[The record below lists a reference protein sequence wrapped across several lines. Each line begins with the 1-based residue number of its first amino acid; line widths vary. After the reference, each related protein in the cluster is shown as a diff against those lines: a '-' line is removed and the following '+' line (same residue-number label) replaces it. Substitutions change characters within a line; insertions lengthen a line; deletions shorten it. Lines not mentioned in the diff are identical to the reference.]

1 MIVPGVLAGERVD
14 RVVSMLCDVTRARA
28 ADLITAGQVL
38 LDGHPVATRS
48 RRVVEG
54 DVIEVAGQVEVVVEG
69 PRPDPSVEVAVVF
82 ADDDVIVVDKPAG
95 LVVHPGAGR
104 SGGTLVN
111 GLLTRFPELAEIGQ
125 PDRPGVV
132 HRLDAGTSGLLAV
145 ARSARAYTSLVAQ
158 LAGRTV
164 DRSYDAMVWGHMDSP
179 AGVIDAPVGRAVR
192 NPTQMA
198 VTAAGREARTHF
210 KVVESFS
217 EPELDRV
224 SCRLETGRTHQIR
237 VHFAAV
243 GHPVV
248 GDERYGG
255 GKRAGRSGPAADI
268 GRPFLHAREL
278 GFDHPVTGERLR
290 FESPLP
296 ADLVAVIEALSA
308 P

>member
-1 MIVPGVLAGERVD
+1 MPGVLAGERVD
-14 RVVSMLCDVTRARA
+14 RVISMLCDVTRARA

-38 LDGHPVATRS
+38 LDGRPVATRS

-54 DVIEVAGQVEVVVEG
+54 DVIEVAGQVEVVVESPG
-69 PRPDPSVEVAVVF
+69 PDPSVEVVVVF
-82 ADDDVIVVDKPAG
+82 VDDDVIVVDKPAG

-111 GLLTRFPELAEIGQ
+111 GLLTLFPELAEVGQ

-145 ARSARAYTSLVAQ
+145 ARSPRAYTSLVAQ
-158 LAGRTV
+158 LGGRTV
-164 DRSYDAMVWGHMDSP
+164 DRSYDTMVWGHMDSP

-217 EPELDRV
+217 EPDLDRV
-224 SCRLETGRTHQIR
+224 LCRLETGRTHQIR

-278 GFDHPVTGERLR
+278 GFDHPGTGERLR

-296 ADLVAVIEALSA
+296 ADLLAVIAALAS
-308 P
+308 